1 MKTTTNATIKKEY
14 YFMGELISEEG
25 IKYNRVDYRTLAKC
39 FDAVLCNDITK
50 LFYNVVNNEY
60 IEPYQENGQIDNQ
73 EQIEELEEQLNNQE
87 EKIEELEIKQYEE
100 PEEQIE
106 ELLKQQ
112 YKELEKIQDKIANLQ
127 GQIEE
132 LEEQQ
137 ENEPDIFQYYIIS
150 DQGADIL
157 KRYTNEIVYY
167 IEYLDIYIW
176 GVTHWGTSWDY
187 VLTDIKPT
195 YYKLIYNDYEII
207 ANYEILEEI
216 AKNADS
222 IINWSNFN
230 NNDIFYNNDGTAYIV
245 EISQKYK
252 HVYLTLK

>member
-1 MKTTTNATIKKEY
+1 MKKTTNATIKKQY

-25 IKYNRVDYRTLAKC
+25 IKYNRVDYRTLSKC

-50 LFYNVVNNEY
+50 LFYNVLNNEY
-60 IEPYQENGQIDNQ
+60 IEPYQENGTIDNQEEIEELEEQIEELEEQIDNLEEHQQEETEKLQDKIANLQ
-73 EQIEELEEQLNNQE
+73 EQIEELEEQQE
-87 EKIEELEIKQYEE
+87 QE
-100 PEEQIE
+100 PE
-106 ELLKQQ
+106 
-112 YKELEKIQDKIANLQ
+112 
-127 GQIEE
+127 
-132 LEEQQ
+132 
-137 ENEPDIFQYYIIS
+137 IFQYYIIS

-167 IEYLDIYIW
+167 IDYLDIYIW

-195 YYKLIYNDYEII
+195 YYKLLYNDYEII
-207 ANYEILEEI
+207 ADYEILEEI
-216 AKNADS
+216 AKDTES

-230 NNDIFYNNDGTAYIV
+230 NNDIFYSNDGTAYIV

>member
-1 MKTTTNATIKKEY
+1 MKKTTDATIKKQY
-14 YFMGELISEEG
+14 YFLGELISEEG
-25 IKYNRVDYRTLAKC
+25 IKYNRVDYRTLSKC

-50 LFYNVVNNEY
+50 LFYNVLNNEY
-60 IEPYQENGQIDNQ
+60 IEPYQENGTIDNT
-73 EQIEELEEQLNNQE
+73 EQIEELEEQ
-87 EKIEELEIKQYEE
+87 IEELEE
-100 PEEQIE
+100 
-106 ELLKQQ
+106 
-112 YKELEKIQDKIANLQ
+112 
-127 GQIEE
+127 QIEE

-137 ENEPDIFQYYIIS
+137 EEEIKTLQNKIKELEEQIEELGEQQENEPEIYQYYIIS

-230 NNDIFYNNDGTAYIV
+230 NNDIFYSNDGTAYIV

>member
-1 MKTTTNATIKKEY
+1 MKKTTDATIKKQY
-14 YFMGELISEEG
+14 YFLGELISEEG
-25 IKYNRVDYRTLAKC
+25 IKYNRVDYRTLSKC

-50 LFYNVVNNEY
+50 LFYNVLNNEY
-60 IEPYQENGQIDNQ
+60 IEPYQENGTIDNT
-73 EQIEELEEQLNNQE
+73 EQIEELEE
-87 EKIEELEIKQYEE
+87 
-100 PEEQIE
+100 
-106 ELLKQQ
+106 
-112 YKELEKIQDKIANLQ
+112 
-127 GQIEE
+127 QIEE

-137 ENEPDIFQYYIIS
+137 EEEIKTLQNKIKELEEQIEELGEQQENEPEIYQYYIIS

-230 NNDIFYNNDGTAYIV
+230 NNDIFYSNDGTAYIV